1 MSDFDFTK
9 PQVPQPA
16 SPDGF
21 DFTKPPPPEG
31 SSAPFKPAS
40 SKFYDAAVAKK
51 LFQAS
56 GKEEQ
61 FAAGQVLFEE
71 AQRASKG
78 GVFSSKSASRMYFI
92 AQGEVA
98 LTVAG
103 KPFDAV
109 KAGEIVGEMAVIS
122 ERPRS
127 ATATAKTAC
136 LAYSLN
142 GAELQGALAKNPE
155 FALMLMSVMFD
166 RVRFVAARIAARKAA
181 PLAAAREAAVF
192 DAAQLAQFEA
202 ALPRTVI
209 VRYPAGASV
218 MKEGQAGIYMYIVKT
233 GRVFITIKDKV
244 LEGVSPGGIFGEMA
258 LVDQSPR
265 VASAT
270 ADVYSELLAV
280 DRASLME
287 AVKAQ
292 PAFAMAMLRAIVERL
307 RHMNSQLG

>member
-31 SSAPFKPAS
+31 SSAPFKPAG
-40 SKFYDAAVAKK
+40 SKFYNAQVAKK
-51 LFQAS
+51 FFQAS

-61 FAAGQVLFEE
+61 FTPGQRIFEE
-71 AQRASKG
+71 AEKASKG
-78 GVFSSKSASRMYFI
+78 GVFSTKSASRMYYI
-92 AQGEVA
+92 AEGEIGLTIGGKA
-98 LTVAG
+98 L
-103 KPFDAV
+103 DDV

-136 LAYSLN
+136 LTYSLN
-142 GAELQGALAKNPE
+142 AAELQGALSKNPE
-155 FALMLMSVMFD
+155 FALMLMSIMFD

-192 DAAQLAQFEA
+192 DPALLAQVESV
-202 ALPRTVI
+202 LPRAAI
-209 VRYPAGASV
+209 VRYQAGASV
-218 MKEGQAGIYMYIVKT
+218 MKEGQAGIYMYIVKS

-244 LEGVSPGGIFGEMA
+244 LEGVSPGGVFGEMA

-280 DRASLME
+280 DRPSLLE
-287 AVKAQ
+287 VVKAQ
-292 PAFAMAMLRAIVERL
+292 PAFAMALLRAVVERL
-307 RHMNSQLG
+307 RHMNAQLN

>member
-31 SSAPFKPAS
+31 SSPPFKPAS
-40 SKFYDAAVAKK
+40 SKFYNSAVAKK

-56 GKEEQ
+56 GKEER
-61 FAAGQVLFEE
+61 FAAGQMIFEE
-71 AQRASKG
+71 AEKASKG
-78 GVFSSKSASRMYFI
+78 GVFSLKSASRMYFI
-92 AQGEVA
+92 AEGEIA
-98 LTVAG
+98 LTNAG
-103 KPFDAV
+103 RTLDTL

-127 ATATAKTAC
+127 AAATAKTAC
-136 LAYSLN
+136 LTYSLDA
-142 GAELQGALAKNPE
+142 AELQGALVKNPE
-155 FALMLMSVMFD
+155 FALMLMSVLFD

-202 ALPRTVI
+202 ALPRTAI
-209 VRYPAGASV
+209 ARYQAGSSV
-218 MKEGQAGIYMYIVKT
+218 MKEGQAGIYMYIVKS

-270 ADVYSELLAV
+270 TDVYSELLVV
-280 DRASLME
+280 DRPSLLE

-292 PAFAMAMLRAIVERL
+292 PAFAMAMLRAVVERL

>member
-9 PQVPQPA
+9 PQQPQPA

-21 DFTKPPPPEG
+21 DFTKAPAEG
-31 SSAPFKPAS
+31 AAPPFKPANS
-40 SKFYDAAVAKK
+40 QFYNVGVAKK

-61 FAAGQVLFEE
+61 FAAAQQLFVEDE
-71 AQRASKG
+71 KASKG
-78 GVFSSKSASRMYFI
+78 GLFSSKSASRMYFV

-98 LTVAG
+98 LTMGG
-103 KPFDAV
+103 KPLDTV

-127 ATATAKTAC
+127 ATGIAKSAVT
-136 LAYSLN
+136 AYSLN
-142 GAELQGALAKNPE
+142 ASELQAALGKTPE

-166 RVRFVAARIAARKAA
+166 RLRFIAAR
-181 PLAAAREAAVF
+181 LAARKTVGGPTARESPTF
-192 DAAQLAQFEA
+192 DPVLLQQFEA
-202 ALPRTVI
+202 ALPRSAI
-209 VRYPAGASV
+209 VRYQAGHAI
-218 MKEGQAGIYMYIVKT
+218 MREGQAGVYMYVVKT
-233 GRVFITIKDKV
+233 GQVVIAIREKPVEV
-244 LEGVSPGGIFGEMA
+244 VNPGGTFGEMA

-270 ADVYSELLAV
+270 TNVYSELLAI
-280 DRASLME
+280 DRAALLE

-292 PAFAMAMLRAIVERL
+292 PAFAMAMLRAVVERL
-307 RHMNSQLG
+307 RHMNAQLG